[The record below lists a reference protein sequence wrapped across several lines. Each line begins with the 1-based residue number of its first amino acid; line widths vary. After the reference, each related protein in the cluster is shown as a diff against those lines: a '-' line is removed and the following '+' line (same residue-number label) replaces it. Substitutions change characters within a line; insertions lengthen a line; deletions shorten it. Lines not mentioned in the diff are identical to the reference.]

1 MRDLIITAIVLGSI
15 PFALKRP
22 WIGLLVWA
30 WLGYM
35 NPHRLAWGFAYNLP
49 FVQIIAA
56 ATFAGM
62 FFSKET
68 KRLPV
73 SPVTMLWLVWV
84 AWMTLTTILAMNQT
98 DAWTEWERML
108 KIQVMILVTFLL
120 ITDKVRIDLLVWTI
134 VVSIGFF
141 GTKGG
146 LFVLATG
153 GSYMVWGPPGSFI
166 EGNNELALALLT
178 IVPLMYYLF
187 GQATNKWVKR
197 GLLVSMALCLFSIVG
212 SYSRGALLGGAVM
225 LAVFWLRSK
234 SKIKFGVPL
243 LLVAAAA
250 AAFMPEQWF
259 DRMGTIKTYDADT
272 SAMGR
277 INSWWFAFNVAK
289 FHPIVGGGYNV
300 FWSTPIFQQFAPNPF
315 DQHDAHSI
323 YFEVMGE
330 QGFVGLAIFLL
341 LCVATLLTAQ
351 SVIRAARQRADLAW
365 AASLAAMLQVSFC
378 GFAAGGAFLGLAY
391 FDLPYHLMSMVVI
404 LRVLVTKPATE
415 PAVAAPPGA
424 PVIASSTDHPNPY
437 ANRERL
443 T

>member
-73 SPVTMLWLVWV
+73 SPVTMLWLAWV
-84 AWMTLTTILAMNQT
+84 AWMTLTTILAMNQP
-98 DAWTEWERML
+98 DAWPEWERML
-108 KIQVMILVTFLL
+108 KIQVMILVTFML

-146 LFVLATG
+146 IFVLATG

-300 FWSTPIFQQFAPNPF
+300 FWSTPIYQQFAPNPF

-330 QGFVGLAIFLL
+330 QGFVGLAIFLT

-351 SVIRAARQRADLAW
+351 SVIRVARQRADLAW

-391 FDLPYHLMSMVVI
+391 FDLPYHLMSMVVV
-404 LRVLVTKPATE
+404 LRVLVMKPATE
-415 PAVAAPPGA
+415 TAVAAAPDT
-424 PVIASSTDHPNPY
+424 PVISTTDHPNPY